1 MIKVGKYIFDSE
13 EQAET
18 KIKGLGVD
26 EDNNPT
32 HNHAIVRLGHEVIEE
47 GETDGEGN
55 VIKEPV
61 LSDKYLIDFI
71 NLFNFD
77 DYWCYKVTNKQRLVT
92 QEEFLEFK
100 YSGYMFF
107 KKELYDTDTIDEWV
121 NWMIGMGG
129 IQYLTKPVPPFS
141 PNKVIIR
148 EEKQDET

>member
-47 GETDGEGN
+47 GETDAEGN

-61 LSDKYLIDFI
+61 LSDNYLIDVVW
-71 NLFNFD
+71 NDLEDHPYGWKSYAVTPSGEPLHNFYGI
-77 DYWCYKVTNKQRLVT
+77 DYLENK
-92 QEEFLEFK
+92 
-100 YSGYMFF
+100 M
-107 KKELYDTDTIDEWV
+107 
-121 NWMIGMGG
+121 
-129 IQYLTKPVPPFS
+129 
-141 PNKVIIR
+141 
-148 EEKQDET
+148 